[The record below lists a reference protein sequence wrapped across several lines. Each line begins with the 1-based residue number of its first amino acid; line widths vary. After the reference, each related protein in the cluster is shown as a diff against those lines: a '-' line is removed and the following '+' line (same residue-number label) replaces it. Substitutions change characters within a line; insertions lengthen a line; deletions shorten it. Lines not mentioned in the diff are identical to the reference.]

1 MKLEITRKQYV
12 RIIEKII
19 QDFPKE
25 LKKSLKNLSSLKE
38 LKKELK
44 FLSSFLSCY
53 FPKTFGYLEIS
64 YLKCYIES

>member
-1 MKLEITRKQYV
+1 MTQEKLPHR
-12 RIIEKII
+12 
-19 QDFPKE
+19 KE
-25 LKKSLKNLSSLKE
+25 LCLQSDLSSLKE
-38 LKKELK
+38 LKLGTQKELK

>member
-1 MKLEITRKQYV
+1 MIREIKRNS
-12 RIIEKII
+12 
-19 QDFPKE
+19 
-25 LKKSLKNLSSLKE
+25 KKSKKFE
-38 LKKELK
+38 FFKGTQIGTQKELK